1 VTSRARA
8 PAAAALA
15 CAVGFALLLAV
26 AYGLPLGGHADA
38 MALDGLIALRGPIAT
53 PIATAAAH
61 LADPLPV
68 AGILAGLVALGWL
81 SGRRRQ
87 ALAAAALVVASTVTA
102 ETLKVVLAHPRIQ
115 ELVSS
120 AHIAAVAF
128 PSGHATAALALALAA
143 VLVVPRGI
151 RAAVAAVAAVY
162 AIAVCTS
169 ILILAW
175 HYPSDVFGG
184 MLVASFYFCTAV
196 TVLRVLAAAP
206 STTAAAKPRSTPLVP
221 LAGMREVLLVAVAVA
236 GVAVV
241 ARADDLARFASDH
254 TLATVTAL
262 AVAAASSAL
271 IAAASLLEP

>member
-1 VTSRARA
+1 V
-8 PAAAALA
+8 
-15 CAVGFALLLAV
+15 CAVAFALLLAV
-26 AYGLPLGGHADA
+26 AYGLPLGAHADA

-87 ALAAAALVVASTVTA
+87 ALAAAALVVASIVTA
-102 ETLKVVLAHPRIQ
+102 ETLKVVLAHPRVQ

-120 AHIAAVAF
+120 AHIGAVAF

-151 RAAVAAVAAVY
+151 RAVAAAVAAVY

-169 ILILAW
+169 ILVLAW

-196 TVLRVLAAAP
+196 TVLRALDAGG
-206 STTAAAKPRSTPLVP
+206 SRTAAGRPRSTSVGPP
-221 LAGMREVLLVAVAVA
+221 AGLREVLLVAVALA
-236 GVAVV
+236 GVAMV